1 MRGTWIFRQLAAVA
15 LAAVVGVGGAKTAQ
29 AQASDNA
36 DVAEINRYRLTEAKL
51 DKFVQA
57 TRNLAEAAR
66 QHPELAKE
74 EKNDN
79 NNKTLTQMAALYDKH
94 PPIKRAITS
103 AGMTSREYITF
114 MFAMLQAGMAS
125 WASKQPGAKLPPD
138 ISRENIAFVDTHKEK
153 LDALQKEFQAMEKK
167 GSSDSADE
175 EESEEEEEAEQ
186 DSTPAL
192 R

>member
-1 MRGTWIFRQLAAVA
+1 MRGTWISRQLAAVA
-15 LAAVVGVGGAKTAQ
+15 LAAVVGVGGAKSAR

-36 DVAEINRYRLTEAKL
+36 DVAEISRYRLTEAKL

-74 EKNDN
+74 EKND

-125 WASKQPGAKLPPD
+125 WASQQPGAKVPPD
-138 ISRENIAFVDTHKEK
+138 VSRENIAFVDTHKEK

-175 EESEEEEEAEQ
+175 EESEEEAER